1 MKLNIEQLKNIS
13 LGAESVIETEKGI
26 EFDRFNSEERDV
38 YSVSTIEARTH
49 SPAGVELM
57 FKTDAKSIYISLEA
71 EKTLDRSFFSVD
83 ILENDKLAGNIK
95 NFEEEHMTGFYSWDE
110 YPLGS
115 FDGRVEFGNGEKE
128 IRVVLPWSVR
138 CYFKE
143 INLEGATY
151 ITPVKKEKTMLF
163 YGDSIT
169 HGYDSAHPLN
179 TYAKRVADGLGVE
192 GFVKAVGGEC
202 FLPDL
207 ARVNGG
213 HNPDYVVIAYG
224 TNDWSRNNKE
234 QFDKDSKEFINTIS
248 ANYPYAK
255 IFVLTPIW
263 RKDSVKETDSFGD
276 IFYVGKHLADIC
288 DGLKNVH
295 LIDGWNLV
303 SHNENLYGD
312 LRLHPNDNGFKEY
325 AKNLLAEIKEYI

>member
-1 MKLNIEQLKNIS
+1 MKLNIEQLKSIS

-26 EFDRFNSEERDV
+26 EFDRFNSEEREV

-49 SPAGVELM
+49 SPAGAELL
-57 FKTDAKSIYISLEA
+57 FKTDAKSIYIKLDA
-71 EKTLDRSFFSVD
+71 EKTLDRSFFCID
-83 ILENDKLAGNIK
+83 ISENGKLAGNIK

-115 FDGRVEFGNGEKE
+115 FDGSVEFGDGEKE

-151 ITPVKKEKTMLF
+151 ITPVKKEKTILF

-179 TYAKRVADGLGVE
+179 TYAKRVADGLCAE

-202 FLPDL
+202 FLPEL
-207 ARVNGG
+207 ARVK
-213 HNPDYVVIAYG
+213 HSKNPDYIVIAYG
-224 TNDWSRNNKE
+224 TNDWSKNNKE
-234 QFDKDSKEFINTIS
+234 AFDKDSKEFINTIS
-248 ANYPYAK
+248 ANYPQAK

-312 LRLHPNDNGFKEY
+312 LRLHPNDNGFGEY
-325 AKNLLAEIKEYI
+325 AKSLLAEIKEYI

>member
-1 MKLNIEQLKNIS
+1 MKLNIEQLKKIS
-13 LGAESVIETEKGI
+13 LGAESVIETEKGV

-71 EKTLDRSFFSVD
+71 EKTLDRTFFCID
-83 ILENDKLAGNIK
+83 ILENGKLAGNIK

-110 YPLGS
+110 YPMGK
-115 FDGRVEFGNGEKE
+115 FDGTVMFGEDEKE
-128 IRVVLPWSVR
+128 IRVILPWSVR

-143 INLEGATY
+143 ITLEGATY
-151 ITPVKKEKTMLF
+151 VTPVKKEKTMLF

-179 TYAKRVADGLGVE
+179 TYAKRVADGLCAE

-224 TNDWSRNNKE
+224 TNDWTRNNKE

-248 ANYPYAK
+248 ANYPQAK

-295 LIDGWNLV
+295 LIDGWDLV

-312 LRLHPNDNGFKEY
+312 LRLHPNDNGFGEY
-325 AKNLLAEIKEYI
+325 AKSFLVQIEKYI